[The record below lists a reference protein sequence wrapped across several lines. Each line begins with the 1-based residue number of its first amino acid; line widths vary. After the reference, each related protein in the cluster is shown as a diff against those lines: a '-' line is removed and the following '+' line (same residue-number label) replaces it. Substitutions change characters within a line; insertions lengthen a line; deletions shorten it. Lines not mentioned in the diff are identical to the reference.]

1 MRLCCFKLNFLPIN
15 TSNHIKTL
23 NVPVKETRQRID
35 QLWPLE
41 RDEGHPILLPQVGIR
56 HLVLDGHPRDL
67 ADLEGFG
74 VGLAR
79 PHLGEVEE
87 DDADVEALGA
97 TRLAQRGVRVELAV
111 AGRDIKIFTEWLK
124 QI

>member
-1 MRLCCFKLNFLPIN
+1 M
-15 TSNHIKTL
+15 
-23 NVPVKETRQRID
+23 
-35 QLWPLE
+35 
-41 RDEGHPILLPQVGIR
+41 GIR

-111 AGRDIKIFTEWLK
+111 AGRDMKIFLTTRTLHAESSQEVPTSHSRFGQKSTLAIK
-124 QI
+124 